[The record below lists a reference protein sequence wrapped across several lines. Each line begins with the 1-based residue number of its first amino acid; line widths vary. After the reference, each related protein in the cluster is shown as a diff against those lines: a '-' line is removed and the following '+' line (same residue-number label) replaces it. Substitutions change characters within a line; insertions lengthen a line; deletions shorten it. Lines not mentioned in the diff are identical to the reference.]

1 MKYAVIKQNNKITFS
16 FVISTGSGW
25 RQGQI
30 GNSVGGRREAGAF
43 RPRHVLPGQKCE
55 PGPSHISPVP
65 PLHRGAVEGQ
75 GRQDCVRQKKGVSA
89 GWLLKYSLEL
99 EKKYLNCQN
108 LIHGSHHTGK
118 LWIKS
123 KWLSVL
129 ELIVNFV
136 LQNVMLIIKSVS

>member
-1 MKYAVIKQNNKITFS
+1 M
-16 FVISTGSGW
+16 
-25 RQGQI
+25 
-30 GNSVGGRREAGAF
+30 GGRREAGAF

-99 EKKYLNCQN
+99 EKISEL
-108 LIHGSHHTGK
+108 
-118 LWIKS
+118 S
-123 KWLSVL
+123 KFDTWLPPHWKTL
-129 ELIVNFV
+129 D
-136 LQNVMLIIKSVS
+136 